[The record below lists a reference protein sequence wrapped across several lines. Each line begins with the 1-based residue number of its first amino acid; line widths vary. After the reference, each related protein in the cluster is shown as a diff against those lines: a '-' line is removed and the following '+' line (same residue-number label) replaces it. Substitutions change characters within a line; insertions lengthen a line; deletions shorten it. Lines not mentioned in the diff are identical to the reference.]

1 MFFVQI
7 YAFYT
12 TFGRKICVFY
22 PNLYFSPHIWKKN
35 QEIQPTGRETFSKNP
50 LYQNVIPSDGWKM
63 CYLLVLVAIRLHVAL
78 EVNLMCHT
86 SGNHA
91 IGAISEAVKIEIERE
106 KTFARGHHVRRILT
120 GQRNGMVN

>member
-1 MFFVQI
+1 MLFTQHLEEKYVFFIQI
-7 YAFYT
+7 YTFRP
-12 TFGRKICVFY
+12 TFGRKTKK
-22 PNLYFSPHIWKKN
+22 PHL
-35 QEIQPTGRETFSKNP
+35 QEEKPFLKNP
-50 LYQNVIPSDGWKM
+50 LYKNVIPSDGWKM